1 MGGSYQLREQHG
13 PDHRDEGRASTLRAG
28 DREKAEGG
36 DLGLSRTCISE
47 GGRAGEYRA
56 SS

>member
-13 PDHRDEGRASTLRAG
+13 PDHRNQGRASTLRAG